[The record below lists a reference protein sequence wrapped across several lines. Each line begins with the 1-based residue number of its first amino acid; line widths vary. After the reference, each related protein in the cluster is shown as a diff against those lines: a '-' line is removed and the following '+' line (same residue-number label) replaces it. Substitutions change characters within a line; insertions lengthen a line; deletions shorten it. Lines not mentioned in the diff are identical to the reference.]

1 MGIENLSSILLPQ
14 PEYTLFNTLFYAIG
28 FVISS
33 YIFFSFLRF
42 IRIKIDA
49 NLAVSFVPFILLGSC
64 LRVLIDA
71 NVFYSVLLV
80 TPLIYLTLGLF
91 LSLTLFFSTFL
102 QKKFKIPYSKITFL
116 IGVLILSPFFTIA
129 ISKINNLLPFIFIS
143 ILFSPW
149 LISMKILKWKKE
161 NKAVF
166 LTQIF
171 DATVSFVGINFFG
184 YEEMHVLPNILIQN
198 FGPISFIFFKALIV
212 FLILFILDKIKGD
225 EESKNFVKL
234 LIAVL
239 GASTGTRDALRLILS
254 V

>member
-1 MGIENLSSILLPQ
+1 
-14 PEYTLFNTLFYAIG
+14 
-28 FVISS
+28 
-33 YIFFSFLRF
+33 
-42 IRIKIDA
+42 
-49 NLAVSFVPFILLGSC
+49 
-64 LRVLIDA
+64 
-71 NVFYSVLLV
+71 
-80 TPLIYLTLGLF
+80 
-91 LSLTLFFSTFL
+91 
-102 QKKFKIPYSKITFL
+102 
-116 IGVLILSPFFTIA
+116 
-129 ISKINNLLPFIFIS
+129 
-143 ILFSPW
+143 
-149 LISMKILKWKKE
+149 KKE

-171 DATVSFVGINFFG
+171 DATVSFVGVNFFG